1 MKTLAIL
8 FGAVAAASGAGSG
21 DEDENSPERFFES
34 KVRPLLAARCFSC
47 HSPEGGGKVK
57 GGLRLDSRE
66 TVLKGGNQGPAVVPG
81 DPAGSLLLRAV
92 SYADPDLKMPPKER
106 LPRGE
111 VEILE
116 RWIRMGAPWS
126 AAPPSAPPRAR
137 PEKEI
142 TSRDREFWS
151 FRPPRDPAPPE
162 VRSPGLCRNPVDRFI
177 QARLETEGL
186 TPAPEADR
194 RTLIRR
200 LTYDLHGLP
209 PTPEE
214 VEAFERDPAPDAYER
229 LVDRLLADPRYGER
243 WARFWLD
250 LVRYAESDGH
260 RQDAYRPHAW
270 RYRDYVVRAFN
281 EDKPYDR
288 FILEQLA
295 GDEIA
300 PDDPSI
306 LVATGYLRLGMYEYN
321 QRDVPRQWADILND
335 LTDVTADVFLG
346 LGMGCARCHDHKFDP
361 LLQKDY
367 YALQAFFA
375 AVLWRDD
382 LSLAA
387 PREREAYRTARAAWE
402 EKTAA
407 VRADMAVLERPYLER
422 AAQAATAKF
431 PPETQEILRKP
442 EAARTPYERQIAA
455 LAERQILYEQS
466 LIDGKIKGP
475 DRERW
480 SALKRRLADFDA
492 FRPDPL
498 PPAFAAT
505 DVGPEAPP
513 TRIPGHPA
521 RGPIAPAFP
530 QVLGFPPPDIVPVG
544 KTSTGRRTA
553 LARWLARPDH
563 PLTAR
568 VMMNRLWQRVFRRG
582 LVATSSDF
590 GRLGEAPSHPELL
603 DWLACR
609 FVESGWLVKS
619 MHRLLLTSAAYRRSS
634 IHPDPGPGR
643 RKDPQNRWLWR
654 ATPRRLEAEEVRD
667 AFLAVAGE
675 LDGAAGGPSADATGS
690 RRTIYTK
697 VLRNTRDPLLQVFD
711 APDAFTSVPERLS
724 TTTAPQAL
732 LLMNGAWV
740 LRRAEAFA
748 ARLRRLPLEERV
760 AAAYRL
766 AFGREPGSEERRRAE
781 EFLSRGRARGEGR
794 NAPGDPILE
803 PTPQRGGL
811 SVRIRGNHP
820 EDRLRLPAESGLHAL
835 DFSVEAVVL
844 LDSLHEDASVRVIAS
859 QWAGREDRPG
869 WSFGV
874 TGKKSRHEP
883 RNLVLQIVG
892 PEGYE
897 VIPSDLR
904 MELHRLHYAAF
915 TLGINAAGEPVATF
929 HLKDLSDPDAPM
941 RTAVVRRRNAG
952 PLRPAAALVVG
963 GRDGVAGHGWDGLV
977 DELRLSRGPF
987 APGQLLEGDAR
998 GEVLAHWRFE
1008 AQPGPRE
1015 DASGRQPPLS
1025 GGAGRDAGEAR
1036 DEALA
1041 DFCHVLL
1048 TCGEFFHVD

>member
-1 MKTLAIL
+1 MMGPKTLVL
-8 FGAVAAASGAGSG
+8 AALLAGPRPG
-21 DEDENSPERFFES
+21 DDGEPPERFFEA

-47 HSPEGGGKVK
+47 HSAEGGGKVK
-57 GGLRLDSRE
+57 GGLRLDSRDA
-66 TVLKGGNQGPAVVPG
+66 VLKGGNQGPAVVPG
-81 DPAGSLLLRAV
+81 DPGASLLVRAV
-92 SYADPDLKMPPKER
+92 SWKDPELRMPPKER

-111 VEILE
+111 AEILE
-116 RWIRMGAPWS
+116 RWVRMGAPWS
-126 AAPPSAPPRAR
+126 AAAAPPRTR

-142 TSRDREFWS
+142 TERDRAFWS
-151 FRPPRDPAPPE
+151 FRPPRDPAPPD
-162 VRSPGLCRNPVDRFI
+162 VRAPELCRNPVDRFL
-177 QARLETEGL
+177 QARLEAEGL
-186 TPAPEADR
+186 VPAPEADR

-200 LTYDLHGLP
+200 LSFDLHGLP
-209 PTPEE
+209 PAPEE
-214 VEAFERDPAPDAYER
+214 VEAFVRDPAPDAYER
-229 LVDRLLADPRYGER
+229 LVDRMLAHPRTGER

-300 PDDPSI
+300 PDDPSV

-335 LTDVTADVFLG
+335 VTDVTADVFLG

-361 LLQKDY
+361 LLQRDY
-367 YALQAFFA
+367 YALQAFFTPL
-375 AVLWRDD
+375 LWRDD
-382 LSLAA
+382 RPLAT
-387 PREREAYRTARAAWE
+387 PREREAYRSARAVWE

-407 VRADMAVLERPYLER
+407 VRAELAALERPYLER

-480 SALKRRLADFDA
+480 SALKRRLAEFDGL
-492 FRPDPL
+492 RPEPL
-498 PPAFAAT
+498 PPAFAAA

-513 TRIPGHPA
+513 TLIPGNPP
-521 RGPIAPAFP
+521 RGPVAPAFP
-530 QVLGFPPPDIVPVG
+530 TVLGFPAPEIVPIAG
-544 KTSTGRRTA
+544 LSTGRRTA
-553 LARWLARPDH
+553 LARWLTRPDH

-609 FVESGWLVKS
+609 FVESGWS
-619 MHRLLLTSAAYRRSS
+619 IRTMHRLLLTSAAYRRSS
-634 IHPDPGPGR
+634 IHPDPEPGR
-643 RKDPQNRWLWR
+643 RKDPQNRLLWR

-667 AFLAVAGE
+667 ALLAVAGE
-675 LDGAAGGPSADATGS
+675 LDEAAGGPSADASGP

-697 VLRNTRDPLLQVFD
+697 VLRNTRDPLLQAFD
-711 APDAFTSVPERLS
+711 APDSFTSVPERLS

-748 ARLRRLPLEERV
+748 AKLRPLPPEERV
-760 AAAYRL
+760 EAAYRW
-766 AFGREPGSEERRRAE
+766 AFGRAPTSEERRRAR
-781 EFLSRGRARGEGR
+781 EFLERAPGR
-794 NAPGDPILE
+794 NGIRSGPGEPVLE
-803 PTPQRGGL
+803 PTPHRGGL
-811 SVRIRGNHP
+811 SVRIRGAHP
-820 EDRLRLPAESGLHAL
+820 EDRLRLPADPGLASL

-844 LDSLHEDASVRVIAS
+844 LDSLYEDASVRVIVS
-859 QWAGREDRPG
+859 QWAGRDDRPG

-874 TGKKSRHEP
+874 TSRKSRHEP

-892 PEGYE
+892 PAGYE

-904 MELHRLHYAAF
+904 VELHRLHYAAF
-915 TLGINAAGEPVATF
+915 ALGTNAEGEPVATF
-929 HLKDLSDPDAPM
+929 HLKDLSDPDAPL

-963 GRDGVAGHGWDGLV
+963 GRDGVPGHGWDGLI

-987 APGQLLEGDAR
+987 VPGQLLEGEAR

-1008 AQPGPRE
+1008 TRPGPRAD
-1015 DASGRQPPLS
+1015 DAGRQPLLAGGARPAS
-1025 GGAGRDAGEAR
+1025 GGSEEAWV
-1036 DEALA
+1036 